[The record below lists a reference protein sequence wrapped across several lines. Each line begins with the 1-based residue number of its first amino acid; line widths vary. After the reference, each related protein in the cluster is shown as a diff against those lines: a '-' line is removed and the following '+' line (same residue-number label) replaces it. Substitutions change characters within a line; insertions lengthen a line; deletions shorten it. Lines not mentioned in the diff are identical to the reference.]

1 MTPMHGHAVRMPRTP
16 APLRPALLAIACVV
30 GLAGLTSPS
39 LAQEGRL
46 PDMGSSAGRVLSPVE
61 QQGYGAM
68 MLSQLRHYG
77 YTLEDPL
84 IAQWLQGMGQRLGAA
99 SDRPEQPFTFFMM
112 RDRQINAFATLGGY
126 VGMNAGLV
134 LAAESEDEVAGVL
147 GHEIAHVTQTHVLRA
162 VERAQRDSIPIL
174 LGMLGAILVAQKAGG
189 GGNSSGNATMAAVMG
204 AQGLMVQRQIDY
216 TRSNESEADRLGIRT
231 LARSGYDPK
240 AMAVMFE
247 RMQAAT
253 RVNRGSEENRAP
265 DYLLTH
271 PVTTVRIAEAK
282 ERASR
287 VEVTPFSKGAF
298 ARSENPLLPG
308 NLQVEIA
315 RTGGGTGEFD
325 WARERL
331 RALSA
336 NTPKAAIA
344 EYEQFGRHGKLTD
357 AQRYGLAVAQLQDGQ
372 GAAAQMTLAPL
383 LPAHSGDRWIQLAM
397 AEAHARAG
405 DRAGADERFAQ
416 LHARLPN
423 DRAVAITWAKLLSE
437 RNNAEAGRK
446 ALDILRPLLGSA
458 GTDPSFQQVFARA
471 NEIAGDPVRAGEAYA
486 EAEYLNG
493 NPERA
498 LLQLNTLRKRPDLD
512 YYARA
517 RIDARIAAITPTVL
531 ELQRQGIRD
540 PDLRR

>member
-1 MTPMHGHAVRMPRTP
+1 MRGHAVRMPRTS
-16 APLRPALLAIACVV
+16 APLRPALLAFACVI
-30 GLAGLTSPS
+30 GLAGITSPT

-46 PDMGSSAGRVLSPVE
+46 PDMGSSAGRVLTPTE

-68 MLSQLRHYG
+68 LLAQLRHYG

-84 IAQWLQGMGQRLGAA
+84 VSQWLQGMGQRLGAA
-99 SDRPEQPFTFFMM
+99 SDRPEQSFTFFML

-126 VGMNAGLV
+126 IGVNAGLV
-134 LAAESEDEVAGVL
+134 LTAESEDEVAGVL
-147 GHEIAHVTQTHVLRA
+147 GHEIAHVTQTHVLRG

-189 GGNSSGNATMAAVMG
+189 NSRGDATMAAVMS
-204 AQGLMVQRQIDY
+204 AQGLMAQRQIDY

-240 AMAVMFE
+240 GMAAMFE
-247 RMQAAT
+247 RMQAVT

-271 PVTTVRIAEAK
+271 PINTVRIAEAK
-282 ERASR
+282 ERAAR
-287 VEVTPFSKGAF
+287 VAVTPLTSGAF
-298 ARSENPLLPG
+298 ARSDNPLLPG

-315 RTGGGTGEFD
+315 RSGGATGEFE

-336 NTPKAAIA
+336 STPKAAIA
-344 EYEQFGRHGKLTD
+344 EYEQMARAGKLTD

-383 LPAHSGDRWIQLAM
+383 VGSHANDRWIQLAM
-397 AEAHARAG
+397 AEAHGRAG
-405 DRAGADERFAQ
+405 DHVGADQRFAA

-423 DRAVAITWAKLLSE
+423 DRAVAVTWAKLLAE
-437 RNNAEAGRK
+437 RNNLEAGRK
-446 ALDILRPLLGSA
+446 ALGTLRPLLGRS
-458 GTDPSFQQVFARA
+458 GDDPGFQQVFARV

-517 RIDARIAAITPTVL
+517 RIDARIAAITPTVE
-531 ELQRQGIRD
+531 ELRRQGIRD
-540 PDLRR
+540 MDEDRQARGF